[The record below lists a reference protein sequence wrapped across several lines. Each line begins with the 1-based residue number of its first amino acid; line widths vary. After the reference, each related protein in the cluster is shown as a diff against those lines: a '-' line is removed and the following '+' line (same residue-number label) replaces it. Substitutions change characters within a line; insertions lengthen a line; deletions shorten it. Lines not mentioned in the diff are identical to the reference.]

1 MIYREKKVHYD
12 LQAKVRRII
21 VQCQNWSYGKIMKTN
36 VITMKQKM
44 EMKSGVVNINERKRT
59 TMKNVRKK
67 KLRMAFSDV

>member
-1 MIYREKKVHYD
+1 
-12 LQAKVRRII
+12 
-21 VQCQNWSYGKIMKTN
+21 MKTN

-44 EMKSGVVNINERKRT
+44 EMKFGVININERKRT

>member
-12 LQAKVRRII
+12 LQANVHRII
-21 VQCQNWSYGKIMKTN
+21 MQCQNWSYRKIMKTN

-44 EMKSGVVNINERKRT
+44 EMKFGVININERKRT